1 MSPLTPEQQARETID
16 TMLIAA
22 GWAVQDKKDLNP
34 SAALGVAVREYDTDV
49 GPADYILFVDR
60 KPVGVIE
67 AKKAT
72 EAEKIT
78 MHEGQAEGYATAKL
92 RWTIGEAML
101 PFCYISTGEVTTHW
115 DLRDPK
121 PRARE
126 VFSFHRPETLQE
138 WLKEDPLRKRLTKF
152 PALDVAGLR
161 ECQVSAITNLE
172 LSLSQNKPRALV
184 QMATG
189 SGKTFTA
196 ITSVYRLLK
205 PPVRM
210 KRVLFLVDTKNLGEA
225 GRAGVPELYAQRR
238 QAEVHRAVCRATAH
252 QQLHRPRC
260 AGVHQHHPTHVQ
272 HPARRGLG

>member
-1 MSPLTPEQQARETID
+1 
-16 TMLIAA
+16 
-22 GWAVQDKKDLNP
+22 V
-34 SAALGVAVREYDTDV
+34 
-49 GPADYILFVDR
+49 
-60 KPVGVIE
+60 E

-101 PFCYISTGEVTTHW
+101 PFCYISTGEVTKHW

-172 LSLSQNKPRALV
+172 QSLSQNKPRALV

-210 KRVLFLVDTKNLGEA
+210 KRVLFLVDTKNLGEQA
-225 GRAGVPELYAQRR
+225 EQEFQSYTPNDDKRKFTELYAVQRLTSSFIDPGAQVCISTIQR
-238 QAEVHRAVCRATAH
+238 MYSILQGEPLDESAEEQPGGDVERMLR
-252 QQLHRPRC
+252 
-260 AGVHQHHPTHVQ
+260 
-272 HPARRGLG
+272 